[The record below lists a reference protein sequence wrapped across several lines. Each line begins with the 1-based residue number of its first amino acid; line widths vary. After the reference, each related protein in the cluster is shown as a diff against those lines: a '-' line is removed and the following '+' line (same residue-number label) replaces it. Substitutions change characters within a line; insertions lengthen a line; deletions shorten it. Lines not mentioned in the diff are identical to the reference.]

1 MLKINKPAVGAL
13 VVLGL
18 VGGSVMAGTS
28 DPEFGNLFN
37 KLNTWA
43 TGYLGKALSIA
54 AFILGAGM
62 GIAKST
68 VMPAIMGLVF
78 ALMFSV
84 GPGIISSTVSAVI

>member
-1 MLKINKPAVGAL
+1 MNFNKPAVGAL
-13 VVLGL
+13 VGLGL
-18 VGGSVMAGTS
+18 VGGGAMAGTS
-28 DPEFGNLFN
+28 APEFANLFN

-43 TGYLGKALSIA
+43 TGYLGKALAIT

-68 VMPAIMGLVF
+68 VMPAIVGLVF